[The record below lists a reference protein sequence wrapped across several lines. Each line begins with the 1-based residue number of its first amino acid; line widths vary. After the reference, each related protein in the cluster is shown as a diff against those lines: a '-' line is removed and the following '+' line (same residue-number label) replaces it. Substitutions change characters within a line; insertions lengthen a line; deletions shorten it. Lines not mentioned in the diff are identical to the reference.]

1 VRTDPLITPE
11 AIRATLER
19 QVRRHGE
26 TFAGLSRML
35 RRGDRYLQRFVREG
49 TPRRLEPEE
58 ARTLAR
64 YFRIDPVLLG
74 ASRRR

>member
-1 VRTDPLITPE
+1 MTDPIIT
-11 AIRATLER
+11 ADMIRATLER
-19 QVRRHGE
+19 QARQHGE

-49 TPRRLEPEE
+49 TPRSLEPEE

-64 YFRIDPVLLG
+64 YFRIDPMLLG
-74 ASRRR
+74 APRRQR